1 MPETTIPACP
11 KCGTQRAARVK
22 RNGFLQNVVLP
33 RLDRYPWE
41 CAACRSV
48 FTVKNRGKA
57 RVRRRSAGQDGQPS
71 QTSLSSAA
79 PQSSQAPQSS
89 ETAQPGA
96 VR

>member
-1 MPETTIPACP
+1 MSETKTPACP

-41 CAACRSV
+41 CAACRSI

-57 RVRRRSAGQDGQPS
+57 RVRRRSISEPQQSG
-71 QTSLSSAA
+71 AA
-79 PQSSQAPQSS
+79 Q
-89 ETAQPGA
+89 
-96 VR
+96 